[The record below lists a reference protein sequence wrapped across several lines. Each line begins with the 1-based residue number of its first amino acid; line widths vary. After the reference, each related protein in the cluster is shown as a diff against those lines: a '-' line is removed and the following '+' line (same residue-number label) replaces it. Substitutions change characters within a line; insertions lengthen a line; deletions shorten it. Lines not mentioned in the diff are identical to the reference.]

1 MVLPGRQPLA
11 RPTGWCTSVPRLCR
25 QWTLRHQASLPLLA
39 DPCHAPSNPTNPQV
53 TSGTI
58 AELQPAVVD
67 CLAQLGSVPLRC
79 RGGEQEMLYS
89 MPKYASLALT
99 QPPAAAA
106 PAQVPPP
113 PPTAVAEDDDGF
125 VSESVATESDGRVDS
140 AGVEALTAAFQEM
153 RPVSARVGPAE
164 VSRS

>member
-1 MVLPGRQPLA
+1 M
-11 RPTGWCTSVPRLCR
+11 
-25 QWTLRHQASLPLLA
+25 LRHQASLPTLA
-39 DPCHAPSNPTNPQV
+39 YPCPAPSNPTNPQV

-67 CLAQLGSVPLRC
+67 CLAQLGSVALRC

-99 QPPAAAA
+99 QPAAAA

-113 PPTAVAEDDDGF
+113 PPMAVAEDDDGF
-125 VSESVATESDGRVDS
+125 VSESVATESDGRADS
-140 AGVEALTAAFQEM
+140 AGVEALTAALQEM